1 MEAKNELNHEPDSH
15 FSLPIFSKTEFSDSL
30 LVEKNIELSSEF
42 SRYVFEHPE
51 IEDKLPSDAEIV
63 FLPEY
68 DSELSEHNLNPT
80 KDLELPEQRWFMF
93 GLRD

>member
-1 MEAKNELNHEPDSH
+1 MESAETS
-15 FSLPIFSKTEFSDSL
+15 

-68 DSELSEHNLNPT
+68 DRELREHNLNLA
-80 KDLELPEQRWFMF
+80 KDLEAAGTKVVYVRIERLRPKVLSRIE
-93 GLRD
+93 GLELKLSACG